1 MAVING
7 SPGSESDIVTAA
19 RIIADAIHHLAE
31 SVEMQ
36 ARVQAGEY
44 EDGKEVDVERY
55 MDGTP
60 VRGQV

>member
-1 MAVING
+1 MAATNG
-7 SPGSESDIVTAA
+7 YPGSESDIVTAA

-44 EDGKEVDVERY
+44 EGGEEPDVERY

-60 VRGQV
+60 VRGTL

>member
-1 MAVING
+1 MAAINQI
-7 SPGSESDIVTAA
+7 PGMESEIVHAA

-44 EDGKEVDVERY
+44 EQGDEPDVERY

-60 VRGQV
+60 VRG

>member
-1 MAVING
+1 MAVTNG
-7 SPGSESDIVTAA
+7 FPGSESDIVTAA

-31 SVEMQ
+31 SVEMH

-44 EDGKEVDVERY
+44 EEGEQVDVERY

-60 VRGQV
+60 VRG

>member
-1 MAVING
+1 MAVINQI
-7 SPGSESDIVTAA
+7 PGIESEIVHAA

-44 EDGKEVDVERY
+44 EDGEQVDVERY
-55 MDGTP
+55 MDGSP
-60 VRGQV
+60 VR

>member
-1 MAVING
+1 MAVINQI
-7 SPGSESDIVTAA
+7 PGSESEIVHAA

-36 ARVQAGEY
+36 ARAQAGEY
-44 EDGKEVDVERY
+44 EQGDEPDVERY

-60 VRGQV
+60 VRGTL

>member
-1 MAVING
+1 MAVINQI
-7 SPGSESDIVTAA
+7 PAESDIVHAA

-44 EDGKEVDVERY
+44 DEGEHVDVERY

-60 VRGQV
+60 VRG

>member
-1 MAVING
+1 MAVSSG
-7 SPGSESDIVTAA
+7 FPGSESDIVTAA

-44 EDGKEVDVERY
+44 EEGEQVDAERY
-55 MDGTP
+55 MDGSP
-60 VRGQV
+60 VR

>member
-44 EDGKEVDVERY
+44 DEGEQVDVERY
-55 MDGTP
+55 MDGSP
-60 VRGQV
+60 VR

>member
-1 MAVING
+1 MAVTNG
-7 SPGSESDIVTAA
+7 FPGSESDIVTAA

-44 EDGKEVDVERY
+44 ADGEQVDVERY
-55 MDGTP
+55 MDGSP
-60 VRGQV
+60 VR

>member
-1 MAVING
+1 MAVINQI
-7 SPGSESDIVTAA
+7 PGMESDIVHAA

-44 EDGKEVDVERY
+44 DEGEQVDVERY

-60 VRGQV
+60 VRG

>member
-1 MAVING
+1 MAVTNG
-7 SPGSESDIVTAA
+7 FPGSESDIVTAA

-44 EDGKEVDVERY
+44 DDGEQVDVERY

-60 VRGQV
+60 VRG

>member
-44 EDGKEVDVERY
+44 EEGEQVDVERY

-60 VRGQV
+60 VRG

>member
-1 MAVING
+1 MAVTNG
-7 SPGSESDIVTAA
+7 FPGSESDIVTAA
-19 RIIADAIHHLAE
+19 RIIADAIHHLAD

-44 EDGKEVDVERY
+44 EEGDEPDVERY

-60 VRGQV
+60 VRGTL

>member
-7 SPGSESDIVTAA
+7 FPSSESDIVTAS

-36 ARVQAGEY
+36 ARAQAGEY
-44 EDGKEVDVERY
+44 DEDEQVDVERY

-60 VRGQV
+60 VRG

>member
-1 MAVING
+1 MAVINQI
-7 SPGSESDIVTAA
+7 PAESDIVHAA
-19 RIIADAIHHLAE
+19 RIIAGAIHHLAE

-44 EDGKEVDVERY
+44 DEGKQVDVERY

-60 VRGQV
+60 VRG

>member
-1 MAVING
+1 MAVINQITAE
-7 SPGSESDIVTAA
+7 SEIVHAA

-44 EDGKEVDVERY
+44 DEGEQLDVERY

-60 VRGQV
+60 VRG

>member
-1 MAVING
+1 MAVTNG
-7 SPGSESDIVTAA
+7 FPGSESDIVTAA

-44 EDGKEVDVERY
+44 EEGEQVDVERY

-60 VRGQV
+60 VRGTL

>member
-7 SPGSESDIVTAA
+7 FPGGESDIVMAS

-44 EDGKEVDVERY
+44 EEGEQVDVERY
-55 MDGTP
+55 MDGSP
-60 VRGQV
+60 VR

>member
-1 MAVING
+1 MAVTNG
-7 SPGSESDIVTAA
+7 LPGSESDIVKAA

-44 EDGKEVDVERY
+44 DDGEQVDVERY
-55 MDGTP
+55 MDGSP
-60 VRGQV
+60 VR

>member
-1 MAVING
+1 MAVTNG
-7 SPGSESDIVTAA
+7 FPGSESDIVTAS

-44 EDGKEVDVERY
+44 EQGDEPDVERY

-60 VRGQV
+60 VRGTL

>member
-44 EDGKEVDVERY
+44 EEGEQVDVERY
-55 MDGTP
+55 MDGSP
-60 VRGQV
+60 VR

>member
-7 SPGSESDIVTAA
+7 FPGSESDIVTAA
-19 RIIADAIHHLAE
+19 RIIADAIHHLAD

-44 EDGKEVDVERY
+44 EEGDEPDVERY

-60 VRGQV
+60 VRG

>member
-1 MAVING
+1 MAVTNG
-7 SPGSESDIVTAA
+7 LTGSESGIVKAA

-44 EDGKEVDVERY
+44 EQGDEPDVDRY

-60 VRGQV
+60 VRGSL

>member
-1 MAVING
+1 MAATNG
-7 SPGSESDIVTAA
+7 FPGSESDIVTAA

-44 EDGKEVDVERY
+44 EDGEQVDVQRY

-60 VRGQV
+60 VRGSL

>member
-1 MAVING
+1 MAVINQI
-7 SPGSESDIVTAA
+7 PGMESEIVHAA

-44 EDGKEVDVERY
+44 EEGEQVDVERY
-55 MDGTP
+55 MDGSP
-60 VRGQV
+60 MR

>member
-1 MAVING
+1 MAVTNG
-7 SPGSESDIVTAA
+7 FHGSESDIVTAS

-44 EDGKEVDVERY
+44 DEGEQVDVDRY

-60 VRGQV
+60 VRG